1 MFVAT
6 FLLLAGL
13 LHGVSFGTSYKV
25 TKVIEV
31 GPAASVPYVGGPLK
45 WSPDGTMLAYFANN
59 YLMISDTLGNSR
71 EVWKIDIGIT
81 PRRFEWASN
90 DKVAINL
97 PRHRASDSALYK
109 TITVVDIN
117 TGQDEIVVSDQPG
130 ALKPVGGRT
139 GRTFFEGPFLSLEG
153 NAYYMIK
160 TCTGSSKETPDGR
173 GRGAETIDEAHWFF
187 PDKAPALE
195 DNHFI
200 RWYLEEGLYEIAL
213 TGNDSTRI
221 APSPFGHIGPFAAVS
236 PDRSYVINGGTIIRT
251 EDSTCI
257 VLDTIPIE
265 RPDGVVACGFGRVSF
280 NPNLKSTEV
289 LFELTCDGNYPSGAE
304 FVVNRIGTF
313 DYTTYEFTI
322 LDTLIGIESC
332 AAPVY
337 APDGRE
343 IAFLDNDDYKAY
355 IIYREEK

>member
-1 MFVAT
+1 
-6 FLLLAGL
+6 
-13 LHGVSFGTSYKV
+13 
-25 TKVIEV
+25 
-31 GPAASVPYVGGPLK
+31 
-45 WSPDGTMLAYFANN
+45 MLAYFANN